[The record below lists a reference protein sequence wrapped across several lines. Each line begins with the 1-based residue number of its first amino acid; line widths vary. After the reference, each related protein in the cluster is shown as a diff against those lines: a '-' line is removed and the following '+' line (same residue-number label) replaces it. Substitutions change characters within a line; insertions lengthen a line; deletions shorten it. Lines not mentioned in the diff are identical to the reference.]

1 MDISILRGKVFK
13 REYTVIAIV
22 IGTLEYWNMHS
33 SSLPKSDRLI
43 IINRHYDGQE

>member
-1 MDISILRGKVFK
+1 MDINILGGKVFK

-22 IGTLEYWNMHS
+22 TGTLEYWNIQS

-43 IINRHYDGQE
+43 IINRHYDGQQ